1 MRFSGI
7 HYVGRMQE
15 GSLTRFML
23 DQLTE
28 GQLEWARL
36 PHVYD
41 TIILGEPGSA
51 KTYRIYSGKRE
62 FYQGLK
68 EQFPGEDAAIDEFQ
82 RLVQV
87 KGDAGR
93 GCGGFWLCGVVW
105 GGEIPPY
112 THSPALGNCRE

>member
-1 MRFSGI
+1 M
-7 HYVGRMQE
+7 HE

-41 TIILGEPGSA
+41 AIVLGEPGNT

-68 EQFPGEDAAIDEFQ
+68 EQFPGEEAAIDEFQ

-93 GCGGFWLCGVVW
+93 QWGGFGSVGLCGA
-105 GGEIPPY
+105 P
-112 THSPALGNCRE
+112 PALGNCRE